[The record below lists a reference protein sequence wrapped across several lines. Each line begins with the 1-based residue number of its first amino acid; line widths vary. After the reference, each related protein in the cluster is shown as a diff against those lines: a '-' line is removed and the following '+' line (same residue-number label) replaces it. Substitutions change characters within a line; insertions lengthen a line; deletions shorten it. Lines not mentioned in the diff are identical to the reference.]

1 MTERASG
8 RRWRLPATAVA
19 VSIFIGL
26 SACSTA
32 SQQAASGSPS
42 GTGAKPSISS
52 PSQLKIAYFSAGSS
66 NAYLQAG
73 INAAKD
79 TATKM
84 GASLDVFDGQ
94 FDAQTQF
101 NQMQTA
107 LTNGKYN
114 AFAVEPNDGNLVC
127 NMLTKQAPSKGVL
140 VSIFNE
146 PICGRAT
153 NLGDALYQPG
163 TVTYVGGQTLDSY
176 QQWIQQVITDNPN
189 GGQVAVLTGPDL
201 NANTLVMREA
211 EKALKANPKFK
222 IVAEQTTD
230 YTTPQGF
237 SAAQTI
243 LQSNPNLNI
252 IMSNYSGIS
261 QGVVQAV
268 NGTGRKGQ
276 VRIYDFGGDN
286 WAVDAVKSGDLRQT
300 VVMLPGQEATQA
312 VQALADTVQGK
323 SVPHFIDLTKSKE
336 LPGTPFVT
344 ASNATSFKPEY

>member
-1 MTERASG
+1 MTQRASG
-8 RRWRLPATAVA
+8 PWRLPALAMA
-19 VSIFIGL
+19 VSVSIGL

-32 SQQAASGSPS
+32 SDQAASSSSSAAPG
-42 GTGAKPSISS
+42 KPAISS

-73 INAAKD
+73 IAAAKD
-79 TATKM
+79 TAAKM
-84 GASLDVFDGQ
+84 SASLDVFDGQ

-107 LTNGKYN
+107 LTSGKYN

-127 NMLTKQAPSKGVL
+127 NMLTKQAPAKGIL
-140 VSIFNE
+140 VTIFNE

-153 NLGDALYQPG
+153 NSGEALYQPG

-176 QQWIQQVITDNPN
+176 QEWMKQVIADNPS
-189 GGQVAVLTGPDL
+189 GGKVAVLTGPDL

-211 EKALKANPKFK
+211 EKALKADSKFK

-230 YTTPQGF
+230 YTTPQAF
-237 SAAQTI
+237 SAAQAL
-243 LQSNPNLNI
+243 LQSHPDLNI
-252 IMSNYSGIS
+252 IMSNYSGMS

-268 NGTGRKGQ
+268 NGAGRKGQ

-286 WAVDAVKSGDLRQT
+286 WAVNAVKSGDLRQT
-300 VVMLPGQEATQA
+300 VMMLPRQETIQA
-312 VQALADTVQGK
+312 LQALADDVQGK
-323 SVPHFIDLTKSKE
+323 SVPHFIDLTKSKT

-344 ASNATSFKPEY
+344 ATNATTFASEY